1 MNFTLLLDIKSQM
14 EEFKMK
20 KRITSFITLILCTV
34 LVSINITGCAYIDSQ
49 IAEIKGELIGNSFD
63 VMIYDNFGTNIL
75 NIRGD
80 KVQVDNNVVEVKSVD
95 SEGNWTTTFEMSS
108 VLSNTI
114 DGDNMNQV
122 GNTVIY
128 AERGLEPITDFEL
141 PTDINTSG
149 GTFNL
154 LDRNINKIK
163 NLIGTS
169 KVVVI
174 SSQLGV
180 PIAVFGG
187 EKVYYEIPDD
197 LPKMTK
203 LSIDGK
209 ALYVHRAN
217 YIILDTEMIE

>member
-1 MNFTLLLDIKSQM
+1 
-14 EEFKMK
+14 MK
-20 KRITSFITLILCTV
+20 KRIRLLALTLVLSILV
-34 LVSINITGCAYIDSQ
+34 ISSVTGCAWIDSQ
-49 IAEIKGELIGNSFD
+49 IADIKGELIGNSFD

-80 KVQVDNNVVEVKSVD
+80 KVQVDNNIVEVKSVD

-128 AERGLEPITDFEL
+128 AERGLKPITDFEL
-141 PTDINTSG
+141 PTNIETSG